1 MSNREHPRPTRRKPP
16 REGPKKKIAPRP
28 VKEGARRPGTF
39 GFPKTPEYYH
49 IPRERPKPTVSDAA
63 MAVLA
68 VLVVVAMF
76 WAIGQARSL
85 GYAEGHSAGW
95 SDGYAA
101 SQAADAP

>member
-1 MSNREHPRPTRRKPP
+1 MSNRDHPRPTRRKPP
-16 REGPKKKIAPRP
+16 REGPEKKSAPRP
-28 VKEGARRPGTF
+28 SKEEARRPGTF
-39 GFPKTPEYYH
+39 GFPRTTQYYH
-49 IPRERPKPTVSDAA
+49 IPRERPKPTVSDTA

-101 SQAADAP
+101 AQAADAP

>member
-1 MSNREHPRPTRRKPP
+1 MRRDHPRPTRRKPP
-16 REGPKKKIAPRP
+16 REGPKKESAPRLS
-28 VKEGARRPGTF
+28 KEGARRPGTF

-101 SQAADAP
+101 AQAADAP

>member
-1 MSNREHPRPTRRKPP
+1 
-16 REGPKKKIAPRP
+16 
-28 VKEGARRPGTF
+28 
-39 GFPKTPEYYH
+39 
-49 IPRERPKPTVSDAA
+49 

-101 SQAADAP
+101 AQAADVP

>member
-1 MSNREHPRPTRRKPP
+1 
-16 REGPKKKIAPRP
+16 
-28 VKEGARRPGTF
+28 
-39 GFPKTPEYYH
+39 
-49 IPRERPKPTVSDAA
+49 

-85 GYAEGHSAGW
+85 GYAEGHAAGW

-101 SQAADAP
+101 AQAADAP